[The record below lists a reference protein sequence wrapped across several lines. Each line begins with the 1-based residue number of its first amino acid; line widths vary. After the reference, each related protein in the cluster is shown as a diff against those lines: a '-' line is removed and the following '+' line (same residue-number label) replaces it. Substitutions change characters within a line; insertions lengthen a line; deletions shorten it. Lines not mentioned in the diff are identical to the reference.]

1 MSSNI
6 NFFPNIV
13 SISDSGRYE
22 IIELV
27 LYSNKNKR
35 VYIFDKFKKKYIM
48 TSLFT
53 NNELLTSKWL
63 TIDND
68 EYIIIYRRY
77 LFCYK
82 RRTLYKL

>member
-1 MSSNI
+1 
-6 NFFPNIV
+6 
-13 SISDSGRYE
+13 
-22 IIELV
+22 
-27 LYSNKNKR
+27 
-35 VYIFDKFKKKYIM
+35 M

-68 EYIIIYRRY
+68 KYIIIYRRY